1 MIDIIFLVLLGCMV
15 FFGIVCP
22 LLFLIYDLFDLGD
35 KFSDGWSKLKLK
47 MEELSEKWKVKSAK
61 RPFAAQMRKSRFSYN
76 FDKEENAYVMFCDGQ
91 PLRWKKFEPVKKT
104 LYGCYDEYRAVEFN
118 GTDANNCSWKSV
130 SVAVE
135 NLYKKENH
143 GRLNT
148 PFYMKGLRFAC
159 DEDEFLFNENTYD
172 VGLGNKEEA
181 SKMLRILNMWGRF
194 LGALKVNPNRPI
206 YPSIW
211 KKPDTDV
218 WEAGVVVETE
228 CGGGC
233 IRFQFIPLNFLT
245 ETELEDMWN
254 YTTAQP
260 PKKKIITSR
269 GVIDI

>member
-135 NLYKKENH
+135 NFYKKENH

-159 DEDEFLFNENTYD
+159 DEEEFLFNENTYD
-172 VGLGNKEEA
+172 VGLGNEEEA
-181 SKMLRILNMWGRF
+181 SKMLRILNMGCRF
-194 LGALKVNPNRPI
+194 LTALKVNHKRPI
-206 YPSIW
+206 YPSIC
-211 KKPDTDV
+211 KKSNTDV
-218 WEAGVVVETE
+218 WEAGVVVETD
-228 CGGGC
+228 CGRGC

-245 ETELEDMWN
+245 ETELDDIWN
-254 YTTAQP
+254 YVRHEEP
-260 PKKKIITSR
+260 RKKIITSR